1 MNRSSFRVSS
11 VNLQGLWFFLCAK
24 NQCWLYDLDETLTL
38 SFRYWTLSFIYDTFI
53 FWSWDLSQRSCVR
66 TTQQFPITC
75 FQFHCEFLF
84 QCEQQ
89 EDATAITSWIDM
101 LRNETVSFYK
111 NNSKPRLSS
120 SRVVYRHVSLG
131 RHCFYCNSD
140 YLRYMFDV
148 VSDGIKQLQQVSLT
162 SLSSIQINFSKPFF
176 FTVGTVTSAR
186 KLQQP

>member
-1 MNRSSFRVSS
+1 MIH
-11 VNLQGLWFFLCAK
+11 LFFGHGTCPREAACEQL
-24 NQCWLYDLDETLTL
+24 
-38 SFRYWTLSFIYDTFI
+38 
-53 FWSWDLSQRSCVR
+53 
-66 TTQQFPITC
+66 QFPITC